1 MAGKGKHAS
10 PALLTVPVLLVAVLL
25 VVLVGAG
32 ASAQPPPVGCGPG
45 GTGGTV
51 SNVRL
56 DPEQMDNA
64 QLIVG
69 ITVGRLLPPKAAII
83 AVATAYQESE
93 LRNTDVQ
100 LDHDSEGLFQ
110 LRVGL
115 WTKQVAD
122 DPVRSTNWFLDR
134 LIQIPN
140 WQHIALTVAAQ
151 TVQRS
156 ALPDAYA
163 RWQPLATD
171 LIGQLWPTAAATAA
185 SSAAPDRTAPAG
197 AGLTAGPGPRDGA
210 TAAVDPTVLCPG
222 AGGGIPVAGGG
233 PGSTSIPAGLT
244 TVGSPAGIVAVRFAL
259 SQLGKPYVWGAAGPD
274 AYDCSGLTMAAWS
287 NAGTALGHFTGLQI
301 TAGTPSPTDLS
312 LAAAG
317 DLVFIA
323 GSDGTASNPGHEGMI
338 AGFITGPDG
347 RHLLIVQAPH
357 TGVTVQLID
366 AGRWA
371 GQIVAVRHI
380 G

>member
-1 MAGKGKHAS
+1 MAGRGKHANAS
-10 PALLTVPVLLVAVLL
+10 LPTVPLLVAVLL
-25 VVLVGAG
+25 VVLVGGGAG
-32 ASAQPPPVGCGPG
+32 AQPPPAGCGPG
-45 GTGGTV
+45 GTADTV

-56 DPEQMDNA
+56 DAEQMGNA
-64 QLIVG
+64 QLIVRV
-69 ITVGRLLPPKAAII
+69 TASRLLPPEAAII
-83 AVATAYQESE
+83 AVATAYQESN

-100 LDHDSEGLFQ
+100 VDHDSEGLFQ

-163 RWQPLATD
+163 RWQPLATG
-171 LIGQLWPTAAATAA
+171 LVGQLWPTAAATAA
-185 SSAAPDRTAPAG
+185 VTAAPNSTAPAG
-197 AGLTAGPGPRDGA
+197 AGLTAGAGPRDGA
-210 TAAVDPTVLCPG
+210 TAAVDPTALCPG

-244 TVGSPAGIVAVRFAL
+244 IAGSPAGVVAVRFAL

-274 AYDCSGLTMAAWS
+274 AYDCSGLTMAAWAS
-287 NAGTALGHFTGLQI
+287 AGIALGHFTGLQVA
-301 TAGTPSPTDLS
+301 AGTPSPTDLS

-338 AGFITGPDG
+338 AGVIPGPDG

-371 GQIVAVRHI
+371 GLIVAVRHI